1 MKETFLSTDEALALS
16 AALAGGKRPTIER
29 PSNRMTHQILL
40 DVDTGRDDA
49 LALMFAVRHPNIHVQ
64 AITCVAGNTSVEN
77 AAANTLRIL
86 DLVDAPKIPVALGA
100 RRPLIEPPR
109 DASWIHGTH
118 GLGDVEL
125 PASDRSIE
133 PVHAVELM
141 RRCLL
146 DAEGQVTV
154 IALGPM
160 TNIALLLRMHPEVAR
175 YIKQIIF
182 MGGSA
187 TVGNATPVAEFNF
200 WHDPEAAHIVLN
212 SGLPLT
218 MYGWDILWSMRTGA
232 QKVAE
237 LCASG
242 SPVHQVAGRLLGFE
256 AADPSN
262 GSPVIYDCIG
272 DAGTLCALVAP
283 ELFGV
288 ESRPVQ
294 VVLAPGPARG
304 QTIVDRRSMAGEDSA
319 HNMADSVP
327 TIDVVSSARNDEV
340 LKLFIGC
347 LGDGEI

>member
-1 MKETFLSTDEALALS
+1 MS
-16 AALAGGKRPTIER
+16 
-29 PSNRMTHQILL
+29 HQILL

-49 LALMFAVRHPNIHVQ
+49 LALMFAVRHPDIHVQ

-86 DLVDAPKIPVALGA
+86 DVVDAPAIPVALGA

-118 GLGDVEL
+118 GLGDLEL
-125 PASDRSIE
+125 PISARSLE
-133 PVHAVELM
+133 QVDAVELM

-146 DAEGQVTV
+146 DAEEPVTIV
-154 IALGPM
+154 ALAPM
-160 TNIALLLRMHPEVAR
+160 TNIALLLRSHPEVVDR
-175 YIKQIIF
+175 IKQIIF

-200 WHDPEAAHIVLN
+200 WHDPEAAHIVLT
-212 SGLPLT
+212 SGVPLT

-232 QKVAE
+232 LKVAE
-237 LCASG
+237 LCASDN
-242 SPVHQVAGRLLGFE
+242 PVLRVAGRLLAFE

-262 GSPVIYDCIG
+262 GTPVIYDCIG
-272 DAGTLCALVAP
+272 DAGVLCALVAP

-288 ESRPVQ
+288 DSRPVQ

-319 HNMADSVP
+319 HNMADSIP
-327 TIDVVSSARNDEV
+327 TIELVGAARNDEV
-340 LKLFIGC
+340 LALFIEC
-347 LGDGEI
+347 LDDRQL

>member
-1 MKETFLSTDEALALS
+1 MS
-16 AALAGGKRPTIER
+16 
-29 PSNRMTHQILL
+29 HQILL

-49 LALMFAVRHPNIHVQ
+49 LALMFAVRHPEIHVR

-77 AAANTLRIL
+77 AAANTLSIL
-86 DLVDAPKIPVALGA
+86 DVVDAPEIPVAMGA

-125 PASDRSIE
+125 PASGRSIE

-141 RRCLL
+141 RRSLL
-146 DAEGQVTV
+146 DAEDQVTI
-154 IALGPM
+154 IALAPM
-160 TNIALLLRMHPEVAR
+160 TNIALLLRSHPEVVDR
-175 YIKQIIF
+175 IKQIIF

-187 TVGNATPVAEFNF
+187 TIGNATPVAEFNF

-212 SGLPLT
+212 SGVPLT
-218 MYGWDILWSMRTGA
+218 MYGWDILWSIRTGA

-237 LCASG
+237 LCASAN
-242 SPVHQVAGRLLGFE
+242 PVIQVVGRLLAFE
-256 AADPSN
+256 AADPSS
-262 GSPVIYDCIG
+262 GAPVIYDCIG

-294 VVLAPGPARG
+294 MVLAPGPARG
-304 QTIVDRRSMAGEDSA
+304 QTIVDRRAMAGEDSV
-319 HNMADSVP
+319 HHRDETVP
-327 TIDVVSSARNDEV
+327 TIDVVSSARSDEV
-340 LKLFIGC
+340 LALFIVC
-347 LGDGEI
+347 LENEGARREAELSNPGTQSPA